1 MNLVIDIGNS
11 FSKINIFEKNNIVSS
26 SSVKLLSVEYIANL
40 IKEYINIKNVI
51 ISSVKCYPVELKL
64 YLQQNFETLIEF
76 SHNTPIPI
84 KNCYNTKETLGYDR
98 LAAAV
103 GSYHMFPD
111 SNSLIIDA
119 GTAITFDFINEKNEY
134 LGGKISPGLEMRF
147 DALHQ
152 LTAKLP
158 RIKNRKF
165 EAIFGTTTEESILSG
180 VQQGIIYE
188 TDKTIDLFKDFYTN
202 LKVIITG
209 GDAIF
214 FEKKLK
220 NSFFVNLN
228 LTALGLNH
236 ILEYNGEI

>member
-1 MNLVIDIGNS
+1 MNLIIDIGNS
-11 FSKINIFEKNNIVSS
+11 FSKINIFDENTIIDS
-26 SSVKLLSVEYIANL
+26 SSVKILNCEYIANL
-40 IKEYINIKNVI
+40 KKEHINLKKVI
-51 ISSVKCYPVELKL
+51 VSSVKIFPVELKL
-64 YLQQNFETLIEF
+64 YMQQNFDKFIEL
-76 SHNTPIPI
+76 NYKTPLPI
-84 KNCYNTKETLGYDR
+84 ENFYNTKETLGYDR

-103 GSYHMFPD
+103 GAFYLYPD
-111 SNSLIIDA
+111 SNTLIIDA
-119 GTAITFDFINEKNEY
+119 GTAITFDFINEKNQY

-152 LTAKLP
+152 FTAKLP
-158 RIKNRKF
+158 RVKNRNF
-165 EAIFGTTTEESILSG
+165 EALFGKTTEESILSG
-180 VQQGIIYE
+180 VQKGIIYE
-188 TDKTIDLFKDFYTN
+188 TDRTIDLFKDFYTN